1 MRKRPCEVNDRQ
13 AQGTVPVLG
22 VMFDLDGTLLNT
34 GSDLAAAANA
44 VRLDMGLPALAES
57 RLVNMVGKGAD
68 RLMHRVLTDD
78 LDGQA
83 APSDFTRA
91 RALFDKHYANLNGTT
106 AVIYP
111 GVIECLGRLRQAGL
125 RVACVTNKPLQFTHP
140 LLRLKGL
147 AQWFDPIVG
156 GDSFA
161 AKKPDPLPLL
171 EVARGWQLEPGHCVM
186 VGDSINDVQA
196 ARSAGMRVWAVP
208 YGYNEGR
215 DIQLA
220 QPDGIVKFLDQL
232 PRALFI
238 S

>member
-1 MRKRPCEVNDRQ
+1 VNKLQ
-13 AQGTVPVLG
+13 AHNAAPVLG
-22 VMFDLDGTLLNT
+22 VMFDLDGTLLDT

-44 VRLDMGLPALAES
+44 VRLDMGLLALAES
-57 RLVNMVGKGAD
+57 RLVNMLGKGAD

-83 APSDFTRA
+83 PLADFTRA
-91 RALFDKHYANLNGTT
+91 RALFDKHYANLNGTS

-111 GVIECLGRLRQAGL
+111 GVVECLSSLRQAGL

-140 LLRLKGL
+140 LLRLTGL
-147 AQWFDPIVG
+147 ADWFDPIVG

-161 AKKPDPLPLL
+161 VRKPDPLPLL
-171 EVARGWQLEPGHCVM
+171 EVARGWHLEPAQCVM

-196 ARSAGMRVWAVP
+196 ARNAGMRVWAVP

-220 QPDGIVKFLDQL
+220 QPDGIVKSLDQL